1 MNPSSPLDG
10 YRQRPDCGH
19 EFLRECPLTARDW
32 EEVFNAYCAFR
43 LICRA
48 VSERAHE
55 QAEKKQATKVKP
67 TRTHRTTARRT

>member
-1 MNPSSPLDG
+1 MPDTGLGS
-10 YRQRPDCGH
+10 YRQKPDCGH
-19 EFLRECPLTARDW
+19 TWLVDCPLTARDW

-55 QAEKKQATKVKP
+55 RADKKG
-67 TRTHRTTARRT
+67 HRGA